1 METDDMSVD
10 DASGSA
16 PEKEDVPLEKL
27 IRIYRKMREKLQEMD
42 REYTA
47 KVEAVKV
54 QQDSVKCAIKDIM
67 MSLGSKS
74 INTPSGTVILGKKT
88 RYYTQDWDSFKR
100 FVVEN
105 DVVDLIERR
114 IHQTNMA
121 KFLEENPNQVPPG
134 LNSDTEY
141 DISVRKPS

>member
-1 METDDMSVD
+1 MENEDTSVD
-10 DASGSA
+10 DATDNV
-16 PEKEDVPLEKL
+16 PQKQDVPLEKL
-27 IRIYRKMREKLQEMD
+27 IRIYRKMRDKLQEID

-47 KVEAVKV
+47 QTEAIKV
-54 QQDSVKCAIKDIM
+54 QQDAVKSAIKDIM

-100 FVVEN
+100 FVVEH
-105 DVVDLIERR
+105 DVVDLFERR

-121 KFLEENPNQVPPG
+121 KFLEENPTLVPPG
-134 LNSDTEY
+134 LNTDSEY
-141 DISVRKPS
+141 DISVRKPT